1 VNNMKALGIIFSNIH
16 NETIDEL
23 TRKRTS
29 ASIPFGGRYRLIDFA
44 LSNLVSADIVN
55 VGILAQKNYQS
66 LMDHLGS
73 GKDWDLSR
81 RNGGLVIFPPY
92 GSYKSDNLYS
102 NRLEALISIRGYI
115 EKAKEEQVVL
125 MDCDS
130 ANVIDLNEALEKHL
144 DNNADITIIYRHGK
158 CETDMASHMDL
169 EMDKTGR
176 VKKADLK
183 SKVGNI
189 TNSSINVWIINRR
202 LLQGLLDD
210 AVSQGMESFHRDIL
224 FANIKSLKIYGYE
237 HKGIYLHVNSM
248 ENYFKYN
255 MALLEENV
263 REALFGNKNH
273 RIYTKVR
280 DSAPTRYGFES
291 KIENSFIADG
301 CEIEGTV
308 INCVLFR
315 GVKIG
320 RGSIVKNSILMQDTI
335 VGNNVNMNYVV
346 TDKNV
351 TIRNRNKLSG
361 CEKIPYYLGKNIM
374 I

>member
-1 VNNMKALGIIFSNIH
+1 MKALGIIFSNIH

-44 LSNLVSADIVN
+44 LSNIVSADIVN

-92 GSYKSDNLYS
+92 GSYKSDTLYS

-115 EKAKEEQVVL
+115 EKNKEDLVVL

-130 ANVIDLNEALEKHL
+130 ANVIDLNDVLEQHVA
-144 DNNADITIIYRHGK
+144 NQADITIIYRHGK
-158 CETDMASHMDL
+158 CGSDMASHMDL
-169 EMDKTGR
+169 KMDETGR
-176 VKKADLK
+176 VIKADLK
-183 SKVGNI
+183 SKVGKI
-189 TNSSINVWIINRR
+189 TNSSINVWVINRR
-202 LLQGLLDD
+202 LLQCLLDD
-210 AVSQGMESFHRDIL
+210 AVSQGLESFHRDIL
-224 FANIKSLKIYGYE
+224 FNNIKSLKIFGYE

-255 MALLEENV
+255 MALLEKEN
-263 REALFGNKNH
+263 RDSLFGDRNH

-280 DSAPTRYGFES
+280 DSAPTRYGFEA
-291 KIENSFIADG
+291 KVENSFIADG

-308 INCVLFR
+308 INSVLFR
-315 GVKIG
+315 GVKVG
-320 RGSIVKNSILMQDTI
+320 KGTVVKNSILMQDTI
-335 VGNNVNMNYVV
+335 TGTNVSLNYVV

-351 TIRNRNKLSG
+351 TIRDRNVLSG
-361 CEKIPYYLGKNIM
+361 CEKIPYYLGKNTM
-374 I
+374 V